1 MGGAA
6 AHRIL
11 EQTADLAGA
20 LIFRQEGDISSVQ
33 INAAAVGE
41 KAAADGVKEGGFAC
55 AVGAD
60 DGDEIPGEQ
69 VQAQALQGCLFMDGA
84 GVEGLGYFFNLQ
96 HEGGPPFAQ
105 PCGGAAWAAAF

>member
-1 MGGAA
+1 MAEPAAGGRRQREVFLNGHVGGAA

-55 AVGAD
+55 AVLAD
-60 DGDEIPGEQ
+60 Q
-69 VQAQALQGCLFMDGA
+69 RTHLAFLQGEAHVFQCRNT
-84 GVEGLGYFFNLQ
+84 GVELADVFN
-96 HEGGPPFAQ
+96 F
-105 PCGGAAWAAAF
+105 